1 MILEIRMVLAAPGP
15 LLTPPPSS
23 SPPKTPA
30 RSYSAEIRSQNE
42 EKNHPPQTVPVP
54 FFLTLPR
61 TLSHMHTLLCSPQ
74 QPLAN
79 SCCDQDHWHH
89 RIPKAKGRAPR
100 ININFRSLT
109 LVQTCAETQHT
120 HTHTHKNTHS
130 LTLSLTQTHA
140 RTHTH
145 THACMHAYILTYV
158 HPCINVCMYVF
169 ACVCVYVCSFP
180 SVPVCALNDTA
191 QRP

>member
-1 MILEIRMVLAAPGP
+1 MAVRKDSQRRRGSGYAPP
-15 LLTPPPSS
+15 RLQSARRRPSCHVKRY
-23 SPPKTPA
+23 PGRA
-30 RSYSAEIRSQNE
+30 
-42 EKNHPPQTVPVP
+42 P
-54 FFLTLPR
+54 FLFVFLFLFLLTLPR

-79 SCCDQDHWHH
+79 SCFEQDHWHH

-109 LVQTCAETQHT
+109 LVHTCAETHAYT
-120 HTHTHKNTHS
+120 HAYTLKYSLSNSLTHS
-130 LTLSLTQTHA
+130 NT

-145 THACMHAYILTYV
+145 AHTCMHACIHAYILTYV
-158 HPCINVCMYVF
+158 HPYMYVCMYVF
-169 ACVCVYVCSFP
+169 VCVCVYVCSFP

>member
-1 MILEIRMVLAAPGP
+1 MAVRKDSQRRRGSGYAPP
-15 LLTPPPSS
+15 RLQSARRRPSCHVKRY
-23 SPPKTPA
+23 PGRA
-30 RSYSAEIRSQNE
+30 
-42 EKNHPPQTVPVP
+42 P
-54 FFLTLPR
+54 FLFVFLFLFLLTLPR

-79 SCCDQDHWHH
+79 SCCEQDHWHH